1 MKGSS
6 TTALLLGWIFVVAS
20 SDPAYNRNT
29 RRAIPLELYRD
40 SVEPAKGGKIPE
52 SAHMRHELNLL
63 DAAGL
68 EGGEGQHMMEHL
80 IDNPPS
86 LDLPSSTYSGYSPP
100 LKLKPAYVPESESKD
115 PYDSSPYSA
124 QPYEPNPYAPAPY
137 VPEPYAPAPYEPA
150 PYKPSSSYEPA
161 AYAPPKPEYHAPVG
175 PVLLEKR
182 PYEVE
187 SVKPLPITVSET
199 YTSFDCRK
207 VPYPDRHYADPE
219 AGCEIYHFCHADG
232 KQDSFHC
239 GYGTIFNEYIGT
251 CDYKNNVHC
260 GAEKS
265 AGYAPAPASYAPAPY
280 APPKASYTPAP
291 APYAP
296 AHNSFQDSFND
307 FKSFGFNK

>member
-1 MKGSS
+1 
-6 TTALLLGWIFVVAS
+6 
-20 SDPAYNRNT
+20 
-29 RRAIPLELYRD
+29 
-40 SVEPAKGGKIPE
+40 
-52 SAHMRHELNLL
+52 MRHELNLL

-86 LDLPSSTYSGYSPP
+86 LDLPSSTYSGKSFSSDPFFSSDFSSNFPFDSLKISGESSQNSYDNSPFNEFMQNSLFSESYSDNNNNNDYDYDYSSGYSPP

-219 AGCEIYHFCHADG
+219 AGCEVRICNKSIAMMTLFY
-232 KQDSFHC
+232 
-239 GYGTIFNEYIGT
+239 TICATEL
-251 CDYKNNVHC
+251 
-260 GAEKS
+260 
-265 AGYAPAPASYAPAPY
+265 
-280 APPKASYTPAP
+280 
-291 APYAP
+291 
-296 AHNSFQDSFND
+296 
-307 FKSFGFNK
+307 